1 MSNLKIKSN
10 ATITI
15 TKSFDDAS
23 KNIFETSLYKDVN
36 TWEKQLGGSG
46 IPNNYLH
53 KGQAKYNN
61 DRKLLDHLN
70 AEFVNLNGMV
80 GEYYITTYDK
90 DYDRIWGEDNDRRY
104 VRKFDFMFF
113 SDEMYEPDYSNNM
126 FGLWADD
133 SVTLDVA
140 KTGFLDASTYVS
152 AGDVPYIDIE
162 NGFTKEDKRFEP
174 YAPKVGDYIKVKS
187 VGLFYEVNSIK
198 NRSTSLQGSSFWQ
211 LTLVPMKEENSNVVD
226 DRNGEADKMREI
238 AQVGKQRK
246 EDLDL
251 FDMSQ
256 VIEDEHNDIA
266 FTPKEQPEVT
276 ERVDNK
282 YDDITGQR
290 GFNKQDDDTLLNWD

>member
-1 MSNLKIKSN
+1 MICDLNEGYAVYRPRYIVPNYDVYIQKGCKFLELPPPKDLDECLDGLLILYSHIPSITSFPVFIGNL
-10 ATITI
+10 
-15 TKSFDDAS
+15 DA
-23 KNIFETSLYKDVN
+23 
-36 TWEKQLGGSG
+36 
-46 IPNNYLH
+46 
-53 KGQAKYNN
+53 
-61 DRKLLDHLN
+61 LLDP
-70 AEFVNLNGMV
+70 F
-80 GEYYITTYDK
+80 IQ
-90 DYDRIWGEDNDRRY
+90 
-104 VRKFDFMFF
+104 
-113 SDEMYEPDYSNNM
+113 DEE
-126 FGLWADD
+126 
-133 SVTLDVA
+133 
-140 KTGFLDASTYVS
+140 
-152 AGDVPYIDIE
+152 
-162 NGFTKEDKRFEP
+162 
-174 YAPKVGDYIKVKS
+174 GDYIKVKS